1 MNNVFH
7 GTLTLLLTICLCSA
21 AYAESD
27 GKNIQD
33 AEFKFRIQMT
43 SALNNDPKAQ
53 FLVAEMYE
61 QGMGTPQN
69 IRMAHLWYS
78 KSANQGYQ
86 PAVEKL
92 ANWGREKQQA
102 ETRSGE
108 RADRQQR
115 RQAEAEA
122 AKAERERADQQ
133 KRQQAEAAAAAK
145 AARERADQQKRRQ
158 AEADAAA
165 AKAAKERADQQKR
178 QQAEAAA
185 AAVTAAK
192 AERER
197 SDAQKRRQ
205 AEAETAAAATAKAA
219 QAVEIVPVAKEK
231 RAVPDPSMDNKAK
244 TIGKSA
250 EKGPAEFR
258 ANPCNSATAKFTS
271 TCQ

>member
-7 GTLTLLLTICLCSA
+7 GTLTLLLMICLCSA

-61 QGMGTPQN
+61 LGMGTPQN
-69 IRMAHLWYS
+69 MRMAHLWYG
-78 KSANQGYQ
+78 KSANQGYK

-92 ANWGREKQQA
+92 TNWEREKQQA

-108 RADRQQR
+108 RAD
-115 RQAEAEA
+115 
-122 AKAERERADQQ
+122 QQ
-133 KRQQAEAAAAAK
+133 KRQQAEAEAVAAK

-158 AEADAAA
+158 AEAEAAA

-178 QQAEAAA
+178 QQAEAEA

-197 SDAQKRRQ
+197 SEEQKRRQ
-205 AEAETAAAATAKAA
+205 AEAEAAAAAANKAA
-219 QAVEIVPVAKEK
+219 QTVEVAPVVKEK
-231 RAVPDPSMDNKAK
+231 RAAPDQPRDKAK
-244 TIGKSA
+244 TTEKSA
-250 EKGPAEFR
+250 EKGSAEFR

>member
-108 RADRQQR
+108 RADRQKR

-122 AKAERERADQQ
+122 AKAE
-133 KRQQAEAAAAAK
+133 
-145 AARERADQQKRRQ
+145 RERADQQKRRQ

-219 QAVEIVPVAKEK
+219 QAVEVVPVAKEK

>member
-1 MNNVFH
+1 M
-7 GTLTLLLTICLCSA
+7 LLTICLCSA

-78 KSANQGYQ
+78 KSANQSYK

-92 ANWGREKQQA
+92 ANWEREKQQA
-102 ETRSGE
+102 EARSGE
-108 RADRQQR
+108 RADQQKR
-115 RQAEAEA
+115 RQAEAEAVA
-122 AKAERERADQQ
+122 AKAERERAALQ
-133 KRQQAEAAAAAK
+133 KRQQAEAEATAAAAK

-158 AEADAAA
+158 AEAEAAA
-165 AKAAKERADQQKR
+165 AKAAKERTDQQKR
-178 QQAEAAA
+178 QRAEAEA

-197 SDAQKRRQ
+197 SEEQRRRQ
-205 AEAETAAAATAKAA
+205 AEAEAAAAAKAA
-219 QAVEIVPVAKEK
+219 QTVEVAPAVKEK
-231 RAVPDPSMDNKAK
+231 RAAPDQSRDKAK
-244 TIGKSA
+244 TSEKSA
-250 EKGPAEFR
+250 EKGSAEFR